1 MSLKLAEQTAPAST
15 EMRLHEYGIMY
26 NVEDNFWWYEGMRR
40 NLLSLLQRHWDW
52 QAKPNPVV
60 LDAGCGTG
68 ATLQHLAAGFEGE
81 IATNRAVG
89 FDISSEALRFCR
101 RRKLD
106 RRLFQGSITAI
117 PVADNSI
124 DILVSFEVISNLS
137 DPEPGFREV
146 ARVLNHGGLAIIKL
160 PAYQFLYSEHD
171 IAVRVL
177 RRFNRGEVQ
186 ALLAKHGLAPVR
198 MSYLNTFLFP
208 PAAISRLI
216 KKFLLKN
223 KVDEELESDLKP
235 PHPLLN
241 KILIGIMA
249 QEARVLRHT
258 NFNLP
263 FGLSLITVARKV

>member
-1 MSLKLAEQTAPAST
+1 LSLKLAEQTAPAST
-15 EMRLHEYGIMY
+15 EMRFHEYGIMY
-26 NVEDNFWWYEGMRR
+26 NVEDNFWWYEGMRQ

-52 QAKPNPVV
+52 QAKTNPVV

-68 ATLQHLAAGFEGE
+68 ATLQRLADGFEGK

-101 RRKLD
+101 QRKLD
-106 RRLFQGSITAI
+106 HRLFQGSITSI

-124 DILVSFEVISNLS
+124 DILVSFEVISNLT

-177 RRFNRGEVQ
+177 RRFDRGEVRD
-186 ALLAKHGLAPVR
+186 LLAKHGLAPVR
-198 MSYLNTFLFP
+198 TSYLNTFLFP
-208 PAAISRLI
+208 PAALSRLT
-216 KKFLLKN
+216 KKFSLKS
-223 KVDEELESDLKP
+223 KADEELESDLKP